1 MTTWETI
8 TMTVELNLGG
18 SWVDVTTGFV
28 DAESG
33 VQWHRGVSED
43 RKPQISTASFS
54 MDNSSE
60 TWTPGNTAS
69 TYYNKLR
76 KGIGVRIS
84 STYSATTRREF
95 TGIVTD
101 IQHIF
106 PTFGPARMRTMISC
120 EGLSSL
126 LAAHKAY
133 GMAAQVNKRVDESL
147 TAIMVAAGSSFT
159 YSFETSNMTLPV
171 VIPTAD
177 PLTDLVS
184 VALSEPCS
192 NLFEDGEG
200 RMRWEKME
208 SMVGGHATPDHTWGT
223 TIAPDRDVEP
233 DYRNDSQYA
242 RQVVTRSA
250 LAAGATDRELY
261 RHPFSFANKSAEA
274 MTAYQRRRISGT
286 FNAFPATVYAKFE
299 QTIQAFVW
307 GDAALH
313 AAINASVTE
322 LYTSEASFNQ
332 FLKGSIIRIDNEIM
346 LVTSATLANSVNT
359 NQKLTVTRGYLGS
372 VAAAHT
378 APASPKT
385 VIYHRPM
392 TKVVGEVVGYLVN
405 ALAISATTFNLSG
418 GPGGG
423 APNANVRFQDIL
435 QIGSELMTVTSGNA
449 LPPVVTRS
457 DYQSVG
463 AAHLA
468 GATAYRVTFV
478 PAGDIVGKT
487 RVLASD
493 QADVPPQSPDIV
505 GMAVFAG
512 GNHIAWVGNKFD
524 AAIYNQANAVRYNS
538 ELVISG
544 TVWETT
550 DTPTE
555 IVYEKAIPY
564 VPGMPEGPS
573 KTLPFGTSS
582 IEVAK
587 GWAMGLLRSSRIPS
601 AWLPLT
607 FIANV
612 SDNTS
617 SMLTAEI
624 GDLVRYTGTGTDRE
638 KIDDWFRIVSKAGR
652 VTPMGNL
659 EYSFL
664 LAPSHLNRNPAACWY
679 TSFAR
684 QPGGPTAGVAGLGA
698 FEVQGVSGAGW
709 TNDSQWYVNLGA
721 GGVGDANRVSAPGVA
736 GPNPPLIN
744 VGSGDMVVGMT
755 EDFGNF
761 ANNSYAANTG
771 GIGCTFRANSGATQ
785 FWEARFNPTTSLIYL
800 WNSTDGVVGTPVAW
814 TATQRP
820 EMEVWARGTQIR
832 VYVDC
837 SGQPAI
843 EATSTRFQTNTY
855 AGLSLERTILGGGGQ
870 QPNFIDFYTQAV

>member
-1 MTTWETI
+1 MTWETI
-8 TMTVELNLGG
+8 TVNVELNLGG
-18 SWVDVTTGFV
+18 SWVNVATDYL
-28 DAESG
+28 DQESNLMW
-33 VQWHRGVSED
+33 QRGVSED

-54 MDNSSE
+54 LDNSGE
-60 TWTPGNTAS
+60 VWTPGNTAS

-84 STYSATTRREF
+84 SVHSATTRREW
-95 TGIVTD
+95 TGVVSD
-101 IQHIF
+101 IEFSF
-106 PTFGPARMRTMISC
+106 PDYGPAKMRARVSC
-120 EGLSSL
+120 EGLMGL

-147 TAIMVAAGSSFT
+147 TAIMVAAGSSA
-159 YSFETSNMTLPV
+159 YSFETSGMTLPV
-171 VIPTAD
+171 VIPRGD
-177 PLTDLVS
+177 PLSDLVA
-184 VALSEPCS
+184 VAQSEPGS
-192 NLFEDGEG
+192 WLWEG
-200 RMRWEKME
+200 VEVLRWKKME
-208 SMVGGHATPDHTWGT
+208 SMIGGHASPAHTWGS
-223 TIAPDRDVEP
+223 TISPEGDVVP
-233 DYRNDSQYA
+233 DYRNDSQFA
-242 RQVVTRSA
+242 RQVVTHSS

-313 AAINASVTE
+313 AAINSSVTE

-372 VAAAHT
+372 VAASHT

-385 VIYHRPM
+385 IIYHRPM
-392 TKVVGEVVGYLVN
+392 TKVVGEVVGYLVS
-405 ALAISATTFNLSG
+405 ALTISATTFNLSG

-423 APNANVRFQDIL
+423 SPNANVRYQDIL
-435 QIGSELMTVTSGNA
+435 QIDGELMTVTSGNA

-468 GATAYRVTFV
+468 GTTAYRVSFV
-478 PAGDIVGKT
+478 PAGDVVGKT

-555 IVYEKAIPY
+555 IVFEKAIPY
-564 VPGMPEGPS
+564 VLGMPEGPE
-573 KTLPFGTSS
+573 KVLPFGTSS

-587 GWAMGLLRSSRIPS
+587 GWAMGLLRSARIPS

-607 FIANV
+607 FIANL

-624 GDLVRYTGTGTDRE
+624 GDLVRYTGTGTNRE
-638 KIDDWFRIVSKAGR
+638 KIDDWFRIASKAGR
-652 VTPMGNL
+652 VTEMGDL
-659 EYSFL
+659 EYSYL

-684 QPGGPTAGVAGLGA
+684 QPGGPNFGTAGLGD
-698 FEVQGVSGAGW
+698 FEVKGTSGAGW

-721 GGVGDANRVSAPGVA
+721 GGVGDANRVSVPGVA

-744 VGSGDMVVGMT
+744 VGSGDMVAGMT

-761 ANNSYAANTG
+761 ANNSYVANTG
-771 GIGCTFRANSGATQ
+771 GIGITFRANSGATQ
-785 FWEARFNPTTSLIYL
+785 LWEARFNPTTSLIYL
-800 WNSTDGVVGTPVAW
+800 WNSTDGVVASVAW

-837 SGQPAI
+837 AGQPAI

-855 AGLSLERTILGGGGQ
+855 AGLSLERTILGGNGQ
-870 QPNFIDFYTQAV
+870 QPNPIDFYAQAV